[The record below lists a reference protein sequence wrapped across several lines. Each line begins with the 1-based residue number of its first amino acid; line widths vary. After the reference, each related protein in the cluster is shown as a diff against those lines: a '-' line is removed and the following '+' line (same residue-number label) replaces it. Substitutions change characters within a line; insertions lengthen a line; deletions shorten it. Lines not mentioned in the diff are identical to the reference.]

1 MATTI
6 SLGKNYTISS
16 GLTNVSDLTL
26 TRSGEKIDITTRF
39 GAYPIKFTEAGLEK
53 LTLECT
59 IIAESGTTYSI
70 GGSVSVASSGFTGSV
85 IVVSADRSEPH
96 DGLVTYKLT
105 LTPGTAMATPLPV

>member
-1 MATTI
+1 MASTI
-6 SLGKNYTISS
+6 SLGKDYTISS

-26 TRSGEKIDITTRF
+26 TRSGEKIDITTRA
-39 GAYPIKFTEAGLEK
+39 GALPIKHTEAGLQK

-59 IIAESGTTYSI
+59 IIAEQATTYSV

-85 IVVSADRSEPH
+85 IVVSADRSEPQ

-105 LTPGTAMATPLPV
+105 MTPGTAMASPLPV